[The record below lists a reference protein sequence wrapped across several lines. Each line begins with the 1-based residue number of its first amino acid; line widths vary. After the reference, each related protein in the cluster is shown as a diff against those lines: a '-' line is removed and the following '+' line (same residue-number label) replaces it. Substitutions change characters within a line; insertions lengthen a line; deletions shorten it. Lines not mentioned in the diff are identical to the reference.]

1 MYALEPKSTLL
12 AITRN
17 INFLLKNKYNI
28 QKVKGYTVVPWDWF
42 RINEQDTM
50 NCSRNL
56 TWSNS
61 LKCYLKLMKITEI
74 DPGTKGG
81 PLIILSLIPG
91 TKPGLFY
98 YNDL

>member
-1 MYALEPKSTLL
+1 
-12 AITRN
+12 
-17 INFLLKNKYNI
+17 
-28 QKVKGYTVVPWDWF
+28 
-42 RINEQDTM
+42 
-50 NCSRNL
+50 
-56 TWSNS
+56 
-61 LKCYLKLMKITEI
+61 MKITEI